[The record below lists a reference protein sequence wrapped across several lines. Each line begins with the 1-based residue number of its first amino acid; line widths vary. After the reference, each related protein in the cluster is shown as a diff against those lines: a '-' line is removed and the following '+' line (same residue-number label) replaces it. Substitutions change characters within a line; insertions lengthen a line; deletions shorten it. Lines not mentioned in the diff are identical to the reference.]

1 MYVNQSKN
9 DCLRKLV
16 AIMVIEGVGYSRMMD
31 EKRGGEAQAGW
42 RAAHCPICHTL
53 AFVYGVALSWRWAVM
68 RLISLGPRFAAEVR
82 GVDLIDVATDD
93 AAYCAVREAF
103 EEHSVILFRNQ
114 ETSDDV
120 QVAFSRAF
128 GPLERTKVGSRGAG
142 TFYVHSTNVAADAT
156 LVAET
161 DRQAL
166 ANRANQLWHTDS
178 SFKATP
184 ALASVLSARTIPE
197 DGGETE
203 FVSTRL
209 AWDRLSDEQR
219 EELRDLVVV
228 HSYATSRDQIDPAL
242 MTQVERAALPAV
254 RWRLIWRNP
263 ANARDAL
270 YIASHAEAIE
280 GMDEGRSRAL
290 LARLIDEATQSSH
303 VYSHQWRTGDVIL
316 WDNRT
321 TMHRGRPW
329 PGTQARLMVRTTIS
343 ARDIDGL
350 DQVRP
355 N

>member
-1 MYVNQSKN
+1 ME
-9 DCLRKLV
+9 LV
-16 AIMVIEGVGYSRMMD
+16 
-31 EKRGGEAQAGW
+31 
-42 RAAHCPICHTL
+42 P
-53 AFVYGVALSWRWAVM
+53 
-68 RLISLGPRFAAEVR
+68 LGPGFAAELR
-82 GVDLIDVATDD
+82 GVDLIDVASSD
-93 AAYCAVREAF
+93 AGYRAVREAF
-103 EEHSVILFRNQ
+103 EEHSVVLFRNQ
-114 ETSDDV
+114 DVSDDV

-128 GPLERTKVGSRGAG
+128 GPLERTKVGSLCAG
-142 TFYVHSTNVAADAT
+142 TFYVQITNVAADAT
-156 LVAET
+156 FVAAT

-166 ANRANQLWHTDS
+166 VNRANQLWHTDS

-219 EELRDLVVV
+219 HELRSLVVV

-355 N
+355 K